1 MEKNNYIILVEYLAK
16 KIPNVY
22 ALSYFTHPKL
32 WIETYEDLKILYKDH
47 KHKRYG
53 EFLYFLITEFLKLKK
68 IKNKFVNELIDSC
81 DYNNSNYK
89 VPELTICMEII
100 VNNYIK
106 CQKKIKQ
113 E

>member
-1 MEKNNYIILVEYLAK
+1 M
-16 KIPNVY
+16 
-22 ALSYFTHPKL
+22 S
-32 WIETYEDLKILYKDH
+32 
-47 KHKRYG
+47 R
-53 EFLYFLITEFLKLKK
+53 KLKK
-68 IKNKFVNELIDSC
+68 IKDKFVNELIDSC